1 MQSKRRPA
9 YAVALGGV
17 FAALAIVV
25 MALGT
30 LIPVATFVCPVICML
45 MLQIVLKI
53 CGRRT
58 AWAWYGA
65 VAILG
70 LLLAPDKEAGAVFLL
85 LGYYPIVKPKLD
97 RKRASWLWKGLMF
110 NALIGAMY
118 GLLIG
123 LMGLSE
129 IAEEYAQMGLM
140 LTVVML
146 ILGNFTFFLLDKLL
160 GRKLGR

>member
-70 LLLAPDKEAGAVFLL
+70 LLLAPDKEAGTVFLF

-160 GRKLGR
+160 